1 MVGVGV
7 GVTFNAG
14 VGVGVTVGVGVGV
27 IGVPLRAARLTTWLH
42 KPKTGVFNVSHGR
55 ITFSVVASEPLTV

>member
-7 GVTFNAG
+7 GVTFKGG

-27 IGVPLRAARLTTWLH
+27 LLEAARLTTWLH
-42 KPKTGVFNVSHGR
+42 NPKTGISTVSHGR
-55 ITFSVVASEPLTV
+55 ITFSVVASEPFTV